1 MALASM
7 SGGVA
12 VSTAGPGAGAA
23 HATLNPVAFLACA
36 VVLHGLNACLLVA
49 LTQRLRLVLT
59 ATRNPL
65 SSGKGPWSEEPTSWR
80 SGKGEPHGSGQDS
93 GKAAAEAWGW
103 QCGAAIG
110 AVLWATHPLRVE
122 VICWLS
128 CLPYLTA
135 SAAALG
141 SLLAFVPLLDD
152 ASKSRSNLRA
162 VAGVFATAALFM
174 VAILAKAAALPCL
187 GLLLVLQVFFVP
199 LDYTSFREGGKS
211 DAGDGKSSNK
221 KCSSKASA
229 PTEDPVNVMV
239 ATQRVASAVAWP
251 TLRRLALCFV
261 LFGWGARQALW
272 ANHIGME
279 ITAAHPQNALKVPR
293 HIDVEGFNLRSPTE
307 VAATTTI
314 GSSSS
319 ANEKGEVEDEAAAA
333 AAAALAQ
340 PRQQPPPGL
349 MSAAWWDTAS
359 GVHRWAKAGYSLA
372 WYSSRALWPSG
383 LCIFYP
389 VDKDFH
395 ASEVGGQQTTDGV
408 GAPTPRNQSLVL
420 IGYLCLQSHSF
431 LSKSPHTLL
440 YLINFVLLLYHLYL
454 CGCPCFV

>member
-1 MALASM
+1 VSLWLKMALASA
-7 SGGVA
+7 SGGAA

-23 HATLNPVAFLACA
+23 HATLNPVVFLACA

-49 LTQRLRLVLT
+49 LTQRLRLLFTTVRRPAST
-59 ATRNPL
+59 V
-65 SSGKGPWSEEPTSWR
+65 GHSWAETWASRR
-80 SGKGEPHGSGQDS
+80 SGKGEIEGSGEDR
-93 GKAAAEAWGW
+93 GKVSAEAWGW

-141 SLLAFVPLLDD
+141 SLMAFVPLLDG
-152 ASKSRSNLRA
+152 ASTTTSSNLRA
-162 VAGVFATAALFM
+162 VVCVFATAAWFM

-187 GLLLVLQVFFVP
+187 GLLLVLQVFFAP
-199 LDYTSFREGGKS
+199 LSFTASPEGGKS
-211 DAGDGKSSNK
+211 EADGNVKANTRNTRST
-221 KCSSKASA
+221 CSSRTRVPTKETISVKLATRRVVSA
-229 PTEDPVNVMV
+229 I
-239 ATQRVASAVAWP
+239 AWP
-251 TLRRLALCFV
+251 TLQRLILCFV

-272 ANHIGME
+272 ANHVGME

-307 VAATTTI
+307 SAQTT

-319 ANEKGEVEDEAAAA
+319 SSSSSSTDEKVEDDNEAAAGG
-333 AAAALAQ
+333 LPQ
-340 PRQQPPPGL
+340 SQQEQQQSPPGL
-349 MSAAWWDTAS
+349 MSAAWWESAS

-372 WYSSRALWPSG
+372 WYSSRALWPTG

-389 VDKDFH
+389 VDQHFH
-395 ASEVGGQQTTDGV
+395 ASQVSC
-408 GAPTPRNQSLVL
+408 AAACR
-420 IGYLCLQSHSF
+420 
-431 LSKSPHTLL
+431 K
-440 YLINFVLLLYHLYL
+440 
-454 CGCPCFV
+454 